1 MALASSGGVVNIGQ
15 SASGGSA
22 SSPFGVGGSMARF
35 SVVNNYL
42 YAVSTTALKVL
53 SIQNAADPVF
63 SNNVTIGQN
72 IETIYPFN
80 NKLFIGS
87 NAGMFIYDISNP
99 TNPLRQ
105 GQFSHTRSCDP
116 VIADNNYAYVTLRS
130 GTFCQGFTNQLEVLD
145 IANLSNPLL
154 LKTYAMTN
162 PHGLAKDG
170 NQLIIC
176 DGKDGL
182 KFYDASSPA
191 SNIVLKKTISG
202 PETYD
207 VIAFGGWALMVAKD
221 GLYQYSYDNLF
232 NVTQLSRMPV
242 KN

>member
-1 MALASSGGVVNIGQ
+1 LN
-15 SASGGSA
+15 
-22 SSPFGVGGSMARF
+22 
-35 SVVNNYL
+35 
-42 YAVSTTALKVL
+42 VL
-53 SIQNAADPVF
+53 SIQNAANPVF
-63 SNNVTIGQN
+63 SNSITVGQN
-72 IETIYPFN
+72 IETIYPFR

-87 NAGMFIYDISNP
+87 NAGMFIYDLSNP
-99 TNPLRQ
+99 VNPVSQ

-145 IANLSNPLL
+145 IAHLSNPFL
-154 LKTYAMTN
+154 LKTYEMTN

-182 KFYDASSPA
+182 KFYDASSPGT
-191 SNIVLKKTISG
+191 NIILKKTISG

-207 VIAFGGWALMVAKD
+207 VIATGGWALMVAKD
-221 GLYQYSYDNLF
+221 GLYQYSYDNSY
-232 NVTQLSRMPV
+232 NVTELSKMPV